1 MVKFSEMG
9 LKNEIVNA
17 LNEEG
22 LIDTFAIQETSMPHI
37 LHGEDLIG
45 QAHTGS
51 GKTFAFS
58 LPIIHKIDP
67 SVKGVTA
74 LILVPTRELALQVT
88 EEIKRAAKYTGVKA
102 IEIYGGVSIN
112 RQFDLLKWAQ
122 QIVVAT
128 PGRLIDLMNRR
139 AISLNN
145 VKFLVLDEADRML
158 DMGFIDD
165 IEFIIHHIPKNR
177 QTLLFSATMPKEIVR
192 LSERYMKNPVKI
204 LLDEDDLSVKLIDQ
218 AYLVVDERRKMDH
231 LSEILKTIKGK
242 VLIFCSTKYRTRRL
256 DRDLHMRGFRTTS
269 IHGDLSQ
276 NQREYA
282 MQRFRDGKTQILVAT
297 DVAARGI
304 DIPDIEQVINYDV
317 PMDPLMYFHRI
328 GRTARAGESGK
339 ALTLVSQHQYDDFQN
354 IMKRTEVFIKQLNE
368 KMGIKVGYGGQ
379 RGDLL
384 GKQDFKSRHFNKK
397 SAFRREFQQHN
408 RYRRK
413 RDSHTRYRF

>member
-9 LKNEIVNA
+9 LKKEIVDA
-17 LNEEG
+17 LSEEG
-22 LIDTFAIQETSMPHI
+22 LVDAFTIQETAMPHI
-37 LHGEDLIG
+37 LNGEDLIG

-122 QIVVAT
+122 QIIVAT

-139 AISLNN
+139 AVSLNN

-165 IEFIIHHIPKNR
+165 IEFIIRHVPKNR

-192 LSERYMKNPVKI
+192 LSERYMKNPIKI
-204 LLDEDDLSVKLIDQ
+204 LLDEDDLSVELVDQ
-218 AYLVVDERRKMDH
+218 AYLVVDERRKLDH

-339 ALTLVSQHQYDDFQN
+339 ALTLVSQHEYEDFQN
-354 IMKRTEVFIKQLNE
+354 ILKRTEVFIKQLNE
-368 KMGIKVGYGGQ
+368 EMGLKVERHERAERNNFRRLPQ
-379 RGDLL
+379 RG
-384 GKQDFKSRHFNKK
+384 
-397 SAFRREFQQHN
+397 QHN
-408 RYRRK
+408 SSRFRSRRD
-413 RDSHTRYRF
+413 RRW

>member
-368 KMGIKVGYGGQ
+368 KMGIKVERDDGYKRQ
-379 RGDLL
+379 
-384 GKQDFKSRHFNKK
+384 S
-397 SAFRREFQQHN
+397 FRRDFQPRRNFRPSFRRGFN
-408 RYRRK
+408 RNRR
-413 RDSHTRYRF
+413 H

>member
-9 LKNEIVNA
+9 LKKEIVDA
-17 LNEEG
+17 LSEEG
-22 LIDTFAIQETSMPHI
+22 LVDAFTIQETAMPHI
-37 LHGEDLIG
+37 LNGEDLIG

-122 QIVVAT
+122 QIIVAT

-139 AISLNN
+139 AVSLNN

-165 IEFIIHHIPKNR
+165 IEFIIRHVPKNR

-192 LSERYMKNPVKI
+192 LSERYMKNPIKI
-204 LLDEDDLSVKLIDQ
+204 LLDEDDLSVELVDQ
-218 AYLVVDERRKMDH
+218 AYLVVDERRKLDH

-339 ALTLVSQHQYDDFQN
+339 ALTLVSQHEYEDFQN
-354 IMKRTEVFIKQLNE
+354 ILKRTEVFIKQLNE
-368 KMGIKVGYGGQ
+368 EMGLKVE
-379 RGDLL
+379 
-384 GKQDFKSRHFNKK
+384 RHERAERNN
-397 SAFRREFQQHN
+397 FRRLPQRRQHN
-408 RYRRK
+408 SSRFRSRRD
-413 RDSHTRYRF
+413 RRW

>member
-1 MVKFSEMG
+1 MAKFSEMG
-9 LKNEIVNA
+9 LKKGILDSLTEA
-17 LNEEG
+17 G
-22 LIDTFAIQETSMPHI
+22 FTDTFPIQETAMPHI
-37 LHGEDLIG
+37 LNGEDLIG

-88 EEIKRAAKYTGVKA
+88 EEIKRAAKYTGIKA

-112 RQFDLLKWAQ
+112 RQFDLLKWGQ

-139 AISLNN
+139 AVSLNN

-204 LLDEDDLSVKLIDQ
+204 LLDEDDLSAKFIDQ
-218 AYLVVDERRKMDH
+218 AYLVVDERRKLDH

-242 VLIFCSTKYRTRRL
+242 VLIFCSMKYKTRRL

-304 DIPDIEQVINYDV
+304 DIPNIEQVINYDV

-354 IMKRTEVFIKQLNE
+354 ILKHTKVFIQQLNE
-368 KMGIKVGYGGQ
+368 KMGIKVEHQ
-379 RGDLL
+379 QTQHSSDRD
-384 GKQDFKSRHFNKK
+384 
-397 SAFRREFQQHN
+397 FQQRRGFGRRNFRSRSGFRSRLGSN
-408 RYRRK
+408 RRFRSRR
-413 RDSHTRYRF
+413 